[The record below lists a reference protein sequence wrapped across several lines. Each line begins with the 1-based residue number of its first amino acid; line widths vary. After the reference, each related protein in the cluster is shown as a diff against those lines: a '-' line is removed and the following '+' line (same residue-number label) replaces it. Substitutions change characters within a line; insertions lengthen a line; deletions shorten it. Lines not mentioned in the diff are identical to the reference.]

1 MEAGNFRYILNVA
14 QIQTS
19 GAADVKLNFK
29 LSTSGEIRTSR
40 GRRQDSTVFE
50 AWFARCHG
58 IFCFLAS
65 RVLGS
70 PEQVHEVVE
79 NCRIRASRNP
89 PTFEYEGAFRSWL
102 ARVLIDEAL
111 AVVRQRKTG

>member
-1 MEAGNFRYILNVA
+1 MEAGNFRYILKVG

-19 GAADVKLNFK
+19 GAADVKLSSK
-29 LSTSGEIRTSR
+29 LSTSGEVRPSR
-40 GRRQDSTVFE
+40 NRRKASTVFE
-50 AWFARCHG
+50 ARFARCHG
-58 IFCFLAS
+58 ILCFLAS

-102 ARVLIDEAL
+102 ARVLINEAL
-111 AVVRQRKTG
+111 

>member
-40 GRRQDSTVFE
+40 SRRQDSTVFE

-58 IFCFLAS
+58 ILCFLAS